1 MSALLLRDPEL
12 LSTGSS
18 LPLPSFPCNSPVDE
32 PELFPGQHFVDC
44 ISYVVEFSGAATPE
58 AMCFFP
64 MRLGS
69 NPCSSSP
76 VRLLTLGVTS
86 AVLPVAG
93 DGPRPNL
100 GL

>member
-1 MSALLLRDPEL
+1 MSAVLLGT
-12 LSTGSS
+12 LSSS
-18 LPLPSFPCNSPVDE
+18 PQVIPFPSFPCNSPADE

-58 AMCFFP
+58 AMCFPP
-64 MRLGS
+64 MGLGS